1 MTKDT
6 PGPQGSTDQLTGFAR
21 PLSRWGRSYRGGY
34 LALAPGVEGVVHE
47 PPAFQQPLVVG
58 LDVQSAGPDRQ
69 QPRTGRVSIEV
80 GGDVSSVHNLGEA
93 HQRGVAAQVIVLDQD
108 LEGAFAVGWV

>member
-34 LALAPGVEGVVHE
+34 LALAPGVEGVVDE
-47 PPAFQQPLVVG
+47 LVAFEQLVV
-58 LDVQSAGPDRQ
+58 
-69 QPRTGRVSIEV
+69 I
-80 GGDVSSVHNLGEA
+80 GG
-93 HQRGVAAQVIVLDQD
+93 
-108 LEGAFAVGWV
+108 